1 MKASCLKILALL
13 FCICGPHGAALA
25 AFPDHPVRIIVPFP
39 PGGGTD
45 TLTRILASELT
56 RIWNQQVLVDN
67 RSGAQGNI
75 GTAIA
80 AKSPPDGYT
89 LVLTHQGVMTVNPYI
104 YTNIGFD
111 PLKDLMP
118 ITRGSQQPFI
128 LVVNPALPAKSLKEL
143 TELAKKQPGKYTFA
157 SSASGPQM
165 AGEMYKMTAGIDLL
179 HVPYKGAGPA
189 VVDLLA
195 GQVDMMFSNPTSA
208 AQHIKAG
215 KLRALAVFAL
225 KRNDAIPDVPTSTE
239 AGYPQLSEM
248 IEWYGYSAPAGTP
261 AAIIA
266 QLNTDLVAALNAPE
280 AQKSIRA
287 QGLEPSPSTPE
298 QFARQIRV
306 DSEKWGKVAKASG
319 VKVE

>member
-1 MKASCLKILALL
+1 MTKFSRRLLALAAFILA
-13 FCICGPHGAALA
+13 GPALA

-45 TLTRILASELT
+45 TLSRIVASELT
-56 RIWNQQVLVDN
+56 QMWGQQVIVDN

-89 LVLTHQGVMTVNPYI
+89 LVLTHQGVMTVNPFI
-104 YTNIGFD
+104 YSNPGFD
-111 PLKDLMP
+111 PLKDLVP

-128 LVVNPALPAKSLKEL
+128 LVVNPKLPAKTLKEM
-143 TELAKKQPGKYTFA
+143 TALAKASPGKYTFA

-165 AGEMYKMTAGIDLL
+165 AGEMYKMTAGINLL

-189 VVDLLA
+189 VIDLLA

-208 AQHIKAG
+208 AQHVKSG

-225 KRNDAIPDVPTSTE
+225 KRNDVMPEVPTSTE

-248 IEWYGYSAPAGTP
+248 IEWYGYSAPLGTP
-261 AAIIA
+261 PALIR
-266 QLNTDLVAALNAPE
+266 QLNTDFVRCLNMPE
-280 AQKSIRA
+280 VQQQIRA
-287 QGLEPSPSTPE
+287 QGLEPSPSTPAE
-298 QFARQIRV
+298 FAQQIRT
-306 DSEKWGKVAKASG
+306 DYDKWGKVAKASG
-319 VKVE
+319 VKVD

>member
-1 MKASCLKILALL
+1 MKATLSKLLALL
-13 FCICGPHGAALA
+13 FFALAVPGAAIA

-45 TLTRILASELT
+45 ALTRILANELT

-89 LVLTHQGVMTVNPYI
+89 LVLTHQGVMTVNPHI
-104 YTNIGFD
+104 YSNIGFD

-128 LVVNPALPAKSLKEL
+128 LVVNPALPARTLKEL

-208 AQHIKAG
+208 AQHVKAG

-261 AAIIA
+261 APIIA
-266 QLNTDLVAALNAPE
+266 QLNADLVAALNAPE

-306 DSEKWGKVAKASG
+306 DYEKWGKVAKASG